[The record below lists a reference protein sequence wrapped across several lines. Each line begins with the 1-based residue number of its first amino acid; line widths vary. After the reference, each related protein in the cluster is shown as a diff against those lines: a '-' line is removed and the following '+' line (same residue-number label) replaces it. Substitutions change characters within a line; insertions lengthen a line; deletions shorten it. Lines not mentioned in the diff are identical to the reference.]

1 MGESPAREASSW
13 RTCSA
18 PPAGED
24 VHRLG
29 GVEGNSNDD
38 ALRVIDKGQG
48 DGVKKLAGWTT
59 TTTTR
64 SWLDGA
70 QLDLHWGRRADAD
83 GERGRGRGRAE
94 LRGWDTIDIGRN
106 RPVVV
111 VEVHDRHDRRGSR
124 APRKRRGRWN
134 VEGENRR
141 RALRG
146 RTPSK
151 PDRKGLR
158 GVEA

>member
-1 MGESPAREASSW
+1 MRKTVSEHAKGRTSLKRSDTERAKSLSRRGRGGESRKASSW

-83 GERGRGRGRAE
+83 GKRGRG
-94 LRGWDTIDIGRN
+94 
-106 RPVVV
+106 
-111 VEVHDRHDRRGSR
+111 
-124 APRKRRGRWN
+124 
-134 VEGENRR
+134 
-141 RALRG
+141 
-146 RTPSK
+146 
-151 PDRKGLR
+151 
-158 GVEA
+158 